1 MLKIDFNDLSDFDF
15 PVGENFK
22 LTVTSDNF
30 DYEFIIHLK
39 YGSDKIICIAP
50 ESGTD
55 FSKTD
60 LDTSLIHYNESPG
73 DAENIAEII
82 TKIADEL
89 NIEHKNLFFY
99 GKGEGA
105 VTSLRLASMIRDS
118 TAVAL
123 SPSFVNQDFSSDLMI
138 RQNYIP
144 KAVIISN
151 FTDIAQFTEKIN
163 LLSSLSD
170 NGNSVKL
177 ILNSS
182 EPLSDTDTVKLL
194 NGITS
199 GNMMRYISDED
210 SELICENKMLK
221 KENEE
226 LKKVLMKWG
235 DEAYRNVEE
244 VEEIKGEMDSLLNS
258 KSWKITKPLRKTT
271 NSFKTIFKR

>member
-22 LTVTSDNF
+22 LTVTSDNV

-39 YGSDKIICIAP
+39 YASDKIICIAP

-55 FSKTD
+55 FSKTG
-60 LDTSLIHYNESPG
+60 LDISSICCTESPG

-89 NIEHKNLFFY
+89 NIAHKNLFFY
-99 GKGEGA
+99 GKFEGA

-123 SPSFVNQDFSSDLMI
+123 SPSFVNQDFSFDEII

-151 FTDIAQFTEKIN
+151 FTDIAQFIEKIN

-199 GNMMRYISDED
+199 GNMMGYIGDED
-210 SELICENKMLK
+210 SELICENRMLK

-258 KSWKITKPLRKTT
+258 KSWKIKA
-271 NSFKTIFKR
+271 FKKNCK